1 LFFKKIINKVK
12 EILENNKKIVQNLS
26 YLSVLQIFNMLIPLL
41 TYPYLIRVLGKETYG
56 LVVFAQA
63 IIGYLVI
70 LVSFGFN
77 ISATKQ
83 ISENRDDRGKVNE
96 IVSNIFILKGI
107 LFVMSVVLLIF
118 IMSFYNNVGNYQIL
132 FYLTLY
138 LCVYE
143 WLFPIWYFQ
152 GLEEMKYI
160 TILNVI
166 SRSIFLILIF
176 VLIKSEEDYLLY
188 PLISGIGA
196 IVASALALVIV
207 FGSHGVKLQK
217 TSIKRLKFYIQESIP
232 IFISNISIKLYV
244 NSNKIIIGSFLGMD
258 DVAYYDLGEKLV
270 SLLKMPQGILSQVL
284 FPKISKF
291 KDIKFVRKIFKFS
304 VFLNIGLYVL
314 LLIAIKPLI
323 LFLGGHELLTAIPV
337 VLILGLTIPLTAMSN
352 VFGIQLLLPFGYNR
366 AFSKIIVYSGFF
378 YLSILFIMKIVF
390 GFSIENISLT
400 TVLTEVFVT
409 IYMYNYCLKLNLWKK
424 STII

>member
-1 LFFKKIINKVK
+1 MFFKKIINKVK

-232 IFISNISIKLYV
+232 IFISNISIKLYL
-244 NSNKIIIGSFLGMD
+244 KLLIILFEL
-258 DVAYYDLGEKLV
+258 DVGNV
-270 SLLKMPQGILSQVL
+270 RPTGSLLSES
-284 FPKISKF
+284 F
-291 KDIKFVRKIFKFS
+291 
-304 VFLNIGLYVL
+304 
-314 LLIAIKPLI
+314 A
-323 LFLGGHELLTAIPV
+323 
-337 VLILGLTIPLTAMSN
+337 
-352 VFGIQLLLPFGYNR
+352 
-366 AFSKIIVYSGFF
+366 
-378 YLSILFIMKIVF
+378 
-390 GFSIENISLT
+390 
-400 TVLTEVFVT
+400 
-409 IYMYNYCLKLNLWKK
+409 
-424 STII
+424 